1 VCEQNPLRLSRCIA
15 GVALLVQASIGQVS
29 SDKAEGKRPPG
40 SMSGAKKPSA
50 AIYRKLVRVETVQTS
65 GEIAV
70 FFFSPMECDG
80 EGNLYIQTDPEQPA
94 IHKLNSKGERVA
106 VFQPTSN
113 PDRKIDISRSF
124 AVVPSGELYELVFA
138 HEITRYVYVYKSDG
152 SFDSAIK
159 LQPGVPWS
167 PSTIAVFPSGQLLV
181 AGAEYERGAGVAA
194 LPFTGIFAADGRLL
208 KEIKLE
214 DDETLRDMAVQGDAR
229 VTSPQMPHGNRA
241 VALSHAEMASDGNAY
256 LMRWT
261 TPAIFYAISPGGEV
275 VRRFTVNPPQDAAEP
290 PMDVHLSENRI
301 AILFVNQQTM
311 HKVIKIVDL
320 EGHEMAT
327 YAEPMSGGKPAGDV
341 NSLAL
346 GCYTQNPDR
355 FTFLGTGDDQR
366 VQFWIAEGR

>member
-1 VCEQNPLRLSRCIA
+1 MRQRLCRCIA
-15 GVALLVQASIGQVS
+15 GLALLVQASIGQVP
-29 SDKAEGKRPPG
+29 SDKAEGKGPLG
-40 SMSGAKKPSA
+40 AMSGVQKPSD

-65 GEIAV
+65 GEMAS
-70 FFFSPMECDG
+70 FFHTMKCDG
-80 EGNLYIQTDPEQPA
+80 EGNVYIQYNPALPA

-106 VFQPTSN
+106 VFQPTLN
-113 PDRKIDISRSF
+113 PDRKIEASRSF

-152 SFDSAIK
+152 SFDSAVK
-159 LQPGVPWS
+159 LQPGIPWS
-167 PSTIAVFPSGQLLV
+167 PSTIAIFPSGQLLI
-181 AGAEYERGAGVAA
+181 AGAEYERGAGVAT

-214 DDETLRDMAVQGDAR
+214 DDETLRDMAVRGDAR

-256 LMRWT
+256 LMRWA

-290 PMDVHLSENRI
+290 PMDVHVSENRI

-311 HKVIKIVDL
+311 RKVIKIVDL
-320 EGHEMAT
+320 EGHEIAT
-327 YAEPMSGGKPAGDV
+327 YAEPMAGGKPAGDV
-341 NSLAL
+341 GLAL
-346 GCYTQNPDR
+346 ACYTQNPDR
-355 FTFLGTGDDQR
+355 FTFIGAGDDNR